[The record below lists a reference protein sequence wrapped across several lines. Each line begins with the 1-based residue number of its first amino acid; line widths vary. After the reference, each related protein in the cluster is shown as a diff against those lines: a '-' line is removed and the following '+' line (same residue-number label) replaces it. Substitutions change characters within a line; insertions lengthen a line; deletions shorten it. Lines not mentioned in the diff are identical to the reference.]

1 MNSIQIRTFLAATL
15 PMLVAFVAIPSL
27 SGAEE
32 APVAAADG
40 TLRVE
45 VLNIQNDQ
53 GQIGCSLF
61 VKPDGFPSDA
71 KKALKAMFVNP
82 KNKKATCTFSGIKPG
97 TYAVSIMHDLDKSGD
112 LETNLVGRPKEPWGV
127 SNDAPAE
134 RFGPPKF
141 EAASFKYTGKPT
153 SMTIKLHE

>member
-1 MNSIQIRTFLAATL
+1 MNRFRKLSGYVMTL
-15 PMLVAFVAIPSL
+15 VVAIGTL
-27 SGAEE
+27 GTAGVTQAESS
-32 APVAAADG
+32 PAASAG

-45 VLNIQNDQ
+45 VLNIQSDK

-61 VKPDGFPSDA
+61 AKPDGFPSDA
-71 KKALKAMFVNP
+71 KKALKSTFVAS
-82 KNKKATCTFSGIKPG
+82 KNKKATCMFSNVKPG

-141 EAASFKYTGKPT
+141 EAAAFKYTGSATTLK
-153 SMTIKLHE
+153 IKLHE